1 MKSCLKVALT
11 IVVVISIGAIH
22 FQPAV
27 AAENNFSVKP
37 LIFCWI
43 WKPPY
48 VKPPANG
55 SSDKMVQGIIR
66 EGLER
71 YITIE
76 CGWHHAIHP
85 THYEM
90 DSIELSSEFE
100 MMELLRQNKVQVAV
114 PIFEHPMSQQYSEFP
129 FFKLD
134 DYPGTKFI
142 TTEDDSSALSVV
154 LDAVLKAWPLLAVTM
169 VLTAIAGI
177 IMWALVSFKCN
188 TLGQLSQYFRPAILE
203 VIRERSRSQP
213 GLCVGI

>member
-1 MKSCLKVALT
+1 MVLAI
-11 IVVVISIGAIH
+11 IVVLLIGAIH

-27 AAENNFSVKP
+27 AAENNISVKP
-37 LIFCWI
+37 LIFGWI

-48 VKPPANG
+48 VIPPANG
-55 SSDKMVQGIIR
+55 SSDKMVQGMIR
-66 EGLER
+66 DGLQR

-76 CGWHHAIHP
+76 CGWHHIHP

-90 DSIELSSEFE
+90 DSMQLSSEFE
-100 MMELLRQNKVQVAV
+100 MMELLRQNKVHVAV
-114 PIFEHPMSQQYSEFP
+114 PIFEHPTSQQNSEFP

-134 DYPGTKFI
+134 DYPGTEFI

-188 TLGQLSQYFRPAILE
+188 TLGQLSQHFRPAILE
-203 VIRERSRSQP
+203 VIREKSRSQR
-213 GLCVGI
+213 GLCVRS

>member
-1 MKSCLKVALT
+1 MKRCLRVVVT
-11 IVVVISIGAIH
+11 IIVVLSIGAH
-22 FQPAV
+22 HLQPAV
-27 AAENNFSVKP
+27 AAENNISVKP
-37 LIFCWI
+37 LIFGWI

-48 VKPPANG
+48 VTSPANG
-55 SSDKMVQGIIR
+55 SSDKMVQGMIR
-66 EGLER
+66 DGLER

-76 CGWHHAIHP
+76 CGWYHAIHP

-90 DSIELSSEFE
+90 DSMQLSSEFE
-100 MMELLRQNKVQVAV
+100 MMELLRQNKVHVAV
-114 PIFEHPMSQQYSEFP
+114 PIFEHPTIQQNSEFP

-134 DYPGTKFI
+134 DYPGTEFI

-188 TLGQLSQYFRPAILE
+188 TLGPA
-203 VIRERSRSQP
+203 VAAF
-213 GLCVGI
+213 

>member
-11 IVVVISIGAIH
+11 IAVVLLICAID

-27 AAENNFSVKP
+27 AAENNVSVKP
-37 LIFCWI
+37 LIFGWI

-55 SSDKMVQGIIR
+55 SSDKMVQGMIR
-66 EGLER
+66 DGLER
-71 YITIE
+71 YIMIE
-76 CGWHHAIHP
+76 CGWYAIHK

-90 DSIELSSEFE
+90 DSVQLSSEFE
-100 MMELLRQNKVQVAV
+100 MMELLRQNKVHVAV
-114 PIFEHPMSQQYSEFP
+114 PIFEHPMSEQYSEFP

-134 DYPGTKFI
+134 DYPGTEFI

-203 VIRERSRSQP
+203 VIRERSLSQP
-213 GLCVGI
+213 GLCV